1 MVDVLDDELQDE
13 ICENPPVKDSTSTPK
28 KREKK
33 AAKKIKPE
41 KDNALADEAKTE
53 EKRR

>member
-13 ICENPPVKDSTSTPK
+13 SPPVKDNTSTPK

-33 AAKKIKPE
+33 AAKKSKPE
-41 KDNALADEAKTE
+41 KDNAPADEAKTE
-53 EKRR
+53 DKRR